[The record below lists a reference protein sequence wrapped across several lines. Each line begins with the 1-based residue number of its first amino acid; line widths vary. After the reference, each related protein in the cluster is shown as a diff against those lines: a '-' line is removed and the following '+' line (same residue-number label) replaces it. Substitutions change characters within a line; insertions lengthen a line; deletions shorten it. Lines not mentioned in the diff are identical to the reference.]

1 MAIHPSLQP
10 HIPNQS
16 SLTPQQALTISA
28 WTEQA
33 TTALQN
39 LDISA
44 LASNPTVS
52 ASDQTVQ
59 GASVSLTI
67 PLDEPPQKRDSIT
80 APRAR
85 VVGNGLGVR
94 VQSNLSSDA
103 TRREISRRDSLKRRE
118 ALLKGKEGSRR
129 RQRWENARLL
139 SNPWVQP
146 PSAQD
151 WLIQPTYPRRTVPY
165 YLAQYWD
172 SHYANKEPS
181 PSPSSKNK
189 EDDRDQIPKELRKKL
204 KYARAARGLLHDLEE
219 DIRCFVQKWGEKRL
233 SLREEGL
240 EDAPSSSD
248 SEDEIVFVGKNGQM
262 HDSPARKERHRRMR
276 EELRSRK
283 EDKGEKMVFES
294 FATDHG
300 AVFGRWLVYSIASY
314 YGLYSWSITVGHPA
328 RREAYVG
335 FHQPAPGSRDGQISF
350 LQGSALGGRG
360 GLKFEPGEPLPK
372 PLWGQI

>member
-1 MAIHPSLQP
+1 MAVHPTLQP
-10 HIPNQS
+10 HISNQS
-16 SLTPQQALTISA
+16 SLTPQQAFAIST

-44 LASNPTVS
+44 LASNPAVS
-52 ASDQTVQ
+52 ASDAAVQ
-59 GASVSLTI
+59 GPSVSLAI
-67 PLDEPPQKRDSIT
+67 PLDEPPQKKDNVA
-80 APRAR
+80 APCAR
-85 VVGNGLGVR
+85 VMGNGLGVK
-94 VQSNLSSDA
+94 VQSSLSSDT

-139 SNPWVQP
+139 SNPWMQP
-146 PSAQD
+146 PSPKD
-151 WLIQPTYPRRTVPY
+151 WLIQPTYPRHGTVPY
-165 YLAQYWD
+165 YLAQFWD
-172 SHYANKEPS
+172 SHYAN
-181 PSPSSKNK
+181 NK
-189 EDDRDQIPKELRKKL
+189 ESSPPANKGKDDDRDHIPKELRKKL

-219 DIRCFVQKWGEKRL
+219 DVRGFVQKWNEKQL

-248 SEDEIVFVGKNGQM
+248 SEDEIVFIGKNGQM
-262 HDSPARKERHRRMR
+262 HDSPARKERLRRMK

-294 FATDHG
+294 FATDRG

-314 YGLYSWSITVGHPA
+314 YGLYAWSVTVGHPA

-335 FHQPAPGSRDGQISF
+335 FHLPAPGSKDGQVSF
-350 LQGSALGGRG
+350 LQGSALNSRG
-360 GLKFEPGEPLPK
+360 GKIEAGEPLPK